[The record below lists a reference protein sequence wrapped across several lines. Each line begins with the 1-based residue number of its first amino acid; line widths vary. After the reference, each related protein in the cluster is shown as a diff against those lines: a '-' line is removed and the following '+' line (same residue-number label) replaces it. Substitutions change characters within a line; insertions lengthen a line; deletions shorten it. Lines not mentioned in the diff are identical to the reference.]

1 MKQFIKKFIMEF
13 KMKQF
18 INAASGSVGAF
29 LVLLALFPAPAVSQ
43 TVVAQSQSFPQ
54 VQSNPQVQVYSQPQA
69 YPQVQQTQSYPQ
81 IQTYRYP
88 QVQRYQ
94 QVQNYP
100 QVQNHARTQAYP
112 QLDTPQQA
120 VAANSVASS
129 APKNYSGT
137 WRLSLSA
144 EQQQQRQAAIES
156 AVSGFGR
163 FQQGKARQA
172 MDRMTSP
179 ENQLR
184 IVDSGN
190 QIKMT
195 RMGREVTIALN
206 GQPVAVNL
214 GQRNASM
221 QATKRDGK
229 LVVVS
234 SMANAK
240 KTTTYELSADGR
252 QLKQTVDMS
261 GGRLPTPIQYSS
273 TYIR

>member
-1 MKQFIKKFIMEF
+1 MSNN
-13 KMKQF
+13 
-18 INAASGSVGAF
+18 INTKNWIRAS
-29 LVLLALFPAPAVSQ
+29 VLLCLLSFPSTLLAQSSVPITSTAQNGATQS
-43 TVVAQSQSFPQ
+43 TVV
-54 VQSNPQVQVYSQPQA
+54 
-69 YPQVQQTQSYPQ
+69 TQGPS
-81 IQTYRYP
+81 YP

-100 QVQNHARTQAYP
+100 QVQNHAPTQSYP
-112 QLDTPQQA
+112 QLATPQQA
-120 VAANSVASS
+120 AVANSVANS

-156 AVSGFGR
+156 AVSRLGR
-163 FQQGKARQA
+163 FQQGKARQI
-172 MDRMTSP
+172 MDRMTSA
-179 ENQLR
+179 EKQMQ

-214 GQRNASM
+214 GPQSASI

-229 LVVVS
+229 LIVVS
-234 SMANAK
+234 SMANAT

-261 GGRLPTPIQYSS
+261 GGRLPTPIQYTN

>member
-1 MKQFIKKFIMEF
+1 MPNN
-13 KMKQF
+13 
-18 INAASGSVGAF
+18 INTKNWIRAI
-29 LVLLALFPAPAVSQ
+29 VLLCLLSFPPTLLSQ
-43 TVVAQSQSFPQ
+43 SSVPGTPTVQNGVTQSTVVTQGP
-54 VQSNPQVQVYSQPQA
+54 VYPQVQVYSQPPA
-69 YPQVQQTQSYPQ
+69 
-81 IQTYRYP
+81 YP

-100 QVQNHARTQAYP
+100 QVQNHERTQAYP
-112 QLDTPQQA
+112 QLPTPQQA
-120 VAANSVASS
+120 AVANSVTDSVE
-129 APKNYSGT
+129 KNYSGT

-144 EQQQQRQAAIES
+144 GQQQQRKAAIES
-156 AVSGFGR
+156 AVSTLGR
-163 FQQGKARQA
+163 FQQGKARQI

-179 ENQLR
+179 ENQMQ

-195 RMGREVTIALN
+195 RMGHEVTIALN

-214 GQRNASM
+214 GQRSASM
-221 QATKRDGK
+221 QAVKRDGK
-229 LVVVS
+229 LIVVS
-234 SMANAK
+234 SMANAT

-261 GGRLPTPIQYSS
+261 GGRLPTPIQYTN

>member
-1 MKQFIKKFIMEF
+1 MPNN
-13 KMKQF
+13 
-18 INAASGSVGAF
+18 INTKNWIRAA
-29 LVLLALFPAPAVSQ
+29 VLLYLLSFPSTLLSQ
-43 TVVAQSQSFPQ
+43 SSVPITSTAQNGVTQSTVVAQGTAY
-54 VQSNPQVQVYSQPQA
+54 PQVQVYSQPQA
-69 YPQVQQTQSYPQ
+69 YPQVQSYPQ

-94 QVQNYP
+94 QVQDFP
-100 QVQNHARTQAYP
+100 QVQNDARTQANP
-112 QLDTPQQA
+112 QPTAPQQA
-120 VAANSVASS
+120 VVAKSVANS

-144 EQQQQRQAAIES
+144 EQQRQRQAAIEN
-156 AVSGFGR
+156 AVSRFGR
-163 FQQGKARQA
+163 FQQGKVRQV

-214 GQRNASM
+214 GQRSASM
-221 QATKRDGK
+221 QAVKRDGK
-229 LVVVS
+229 LIVVS
-234 SMANAK
+234 SMANAT

-261 GGRLPTPIQYSS
+261 GGRLPTPIQYTN

>member
-1 MKQFIKKFIMEF
+1 MPNN
-13 KMKQF
+13 
-18 INAASGSVGAF
+18 INTNNWIRAV
-29 LVLLALFPAPAVSQ
+29 VLLCLPLFPSTLLSQ
-43 TVVAQSQSFPQ
+43 SSVPITSTAQNGVTQSPVVAQGTAYPR
-54 VQSNPQVQVYSQPQA
+54 VKVYSQPQA
-69 YPQVQQTQSYPQ
+69 YPQVQSYPQ

-94 QVQNYP
+94 QVQDYP
-100 QVQNHARTQAYP
+100 QVQNHARTQADP
-112 QLDTPQQA
+112 QLATPQQA
-120 VAANSVASS
+120 VAAKSVASY

-144 EQQQQRQAAIES
+144 AQQQQRQAAIDR

-163 FQQGKARQA
+163 FHQGKARQV

-190 QIKMT
+190 QIEMT

-214 GQRNASM
+214 GQGNASI
-221 QATKRDGK
+221 QAVKRDGK
-229 LVVVS
+229 LIVVS
-234 SMANAK
+234 SMANAT

-252 QLKQTVDMS
+252 QLQQTVHMS
-261 GGRLPTPIQYSS
+261 GGRLPTPIQYVN
-273 TYIR
+273 TYTR

>member
-1 MKQFIKKFIMEF
+1 MKQLIKKFKMEF

-29 LVLLALFPAPAVSQ
+29 LVLLVLFSGSAVAQ
-43 TVVAQSQSFPQ
+43 TVVTQTQSY
-54 VQSNPQVQVYSQPQA
+54 PQVQVYSQPQA
-69 YPQVQQTQSYPQ
+69 YSQPAATQQT
-81 IQTYRYP
+81 
-88 QVQRYQ
+88 V
-94 QVQNYP
+94 
-100 QVQNHARTQAYP
+100 
-112 QLDTPQQA
+112 
-120 VAANSVASS
+120 VANSVTKSVASS

-144 EQQQQRQAAIES
+144 AQQQQRQAAIES
-156 AVSGFGR
+156 AVSRLGR
-163 FQQGKARQA
+163 FQQGKARQV

-179 ENQLR
+179 ESQMR

-214 GQRNASM
+214 GQQSASM
-221 QATKRDGK
+221 QAVKRDGK
-229 LVVVS
+229 LIVVS
-234 SMANAK
+234 SMANAT

-261 GGRLPTPIQYSS
+261 GGRLPTPIQYTN

>member
-1 MKQFIKKFIMEF
+1 
-13 KMKQF
+13 MKQF
-18 INAASGSVGAF
+18 INTASASSSVGV
-29 LVLLALFPAPAVSQ
+29 LVLLVLFPASALAQ
-43 TVVAQSQSFPQ
+43 TVVAQTQSY
-54 VQSNPQVQVYSQPQA
+54 PQVQVYSQPQA
-69 YPQVQQTQSYPQ
+69 YPQL
-81 IQTYRYP
+81 
-88 QVQRYQ
+88 
-94 QVQNYP
+94 
-100 QVQNHARTQAYP
+100 A
-112 QLDTPQQA
+112 TPQQA
-120 VAANSVASS
+120 AVANSVANS
-129 APKNYSGT
+129 AQKNYSGT

-156 AVSGFGR
+156 AVSRFGR
-163 FQQGKARQA
+163 FQQGKARQV

-214 GQRNASM
+214 GQQNASM
-221 QATKRDGK
+221 QAVKRDGK
-229 LVVVS
+229 LIVVA
-234 SMANAK
+234 SMANAT

-252 QLKQTVDMS
+252 QLQQTVDMS
-261 GGRLPTPIQYSS
+261 GGRLPTPIQFTN